1 MNTVDNS
8 SFEAV
13 AQHSR
18 AAHKRDVVFGVILAS
33 VIAFAL
39 GAMRFSSERVAS
51 APAAKQCIVGTNC

>member
-8 SFEAV
+8 YDAV
-13 AQHSR
+13 AEHAKS
-18 AAHKRDVVFGVILAS
+18 AHKRDVIFGVVLAV

-39 GAMRFSSERVAS
+39 GAMRFSSDRVAS